1 MKRAP
6 WPRVEAATVEAI
18 AAGIEVAIE
27 GPSHHDENDTKDEN
41 ETKEVYLGVI
51 NPPSLSAFA
60 ADVRG
65 KRVA

>member
-1 MKRAP
+1 
-6 WPRVEAATVEAI
+6 VEAI